1 MHYCSFIS
9 WTCITRVHQ
18 DILITMILIL
28 KRTVSFIKALKT
40 IPLTSFQH
48 LTITSLLTILNMTNL
63 ILMTHQINPILRC
76 QTMATM
82 NLYPLLLD
90 LKKTR
95 NPTFGMNI
103 SIRT

>member
-48 LTITSLLTILNMTNL
+48 LTITSLLTILNMT
-63 ILMTHQINPILRC
+63 THQINPILRC
-76 QTMATM
+76 QTMATII
-82 NLYPLLLD
+82 LYPLLLD